1 MVNKSVAGLNL
12 TNTSNLVLL
21 DKSNATIWR
30 SFYHPNDSPVFWP
43 PHGYLN
49 ANPSTS
55 WTNQH
60 SSTSSYLLVASFVM
74 KSATFISLPFLLFIY
89 IDSNIH
95 EDVAPQVV
103 WSANQKNP
111 ISINAT
117 LRLSSERGLVLQDAN
132 RTTVWNTNIGTKSV
146 ASLNLSNMGNLM
158 LLNQNNKTIR
168 QSFDHP
174 TDSLLPGK
182 KLMVGQRLTF
192 SVPVKY
198 QIVFALPLWGGVV
211 RFHRV

>member
-1 MVNKSVAGLNL
+1 MPQFGVLFITQSTRRFFGHHTVILMQTPLLHGP
-12 TNTSNLVLL
+12 TNTL
-21 DKSNATIWR
+21 
-30 SFYHPNDSPVFWP
+30 
-43 PHGYLN
+43 
-49 ANPSTS
+49 
-55 WTNQH
+55 
-60 SSTSSYLLVASFVM
+60 STSSLTMDPQAQYLLVASFVM

-103 WSANQKNP
+103 WSGNQKNP

-117 LRLSSERGLVLQDAN
+117 LRFSSERGLVLQDAN

-168 QSFDHP
+168 QSVDHP

-192 SVPVKY
+192 SVPAKY

>member
-1 MVNKSVAGLNL
+1 MPQFGVLFITQSTRRFFGHHTVILMQTPLLHGP
-12 TNTSNLVLL
+12 TNTL
-21 DKSNATIWR
+21 
-30 SFYHPNDSPVFWP
+30 
-43 PHGYLN
+43 
-49 ANPSTS
+49 
-55 WTNQH
+55 
-60 SSTSSYLLVASFVM
+60 STSSLTVDPQAQYLLVASFVM

-132 RTTVWNTNIGTKSV
+132 GTTVWSTNISTKSV
-146 ASLNLSNMGNLM
+146 ASLDLTDAGNLM
-158 LLNQNNKTIR
+158 LLNQNNETIW

-174 TDSLLPGK
+174 TGSLLLGQ
-182 KLMVGQRLTF
+182 KLMVGQNLT
-192 SVPVKY
+192 SSAAATY
-198 QIVFALPLWGGVV
+198 QIEGALFLLSVSSRGCSLS
-211 RFHRV
+211 

>member
-1 MVNKSVAGLNL
+1 MPQFGVLFITQSTRRFFGHHTVILMQTPLLYGP
-12 TNTSNLVLL
+12 TNTL
-21 DKSNATIWR
+21 
-30 SFYHPNDSPVFWP
+30 
-43 PHGYLN
+43 
-49 ANPSTS
+49 
-55 WTNQH
+55 
-60 SSTSSYLLVASFVM
+60 STSSLTVDPQAQYLLVVSFVM

-192 SVPVKY
+192 SVPAKY

>member
-1 MVNKSVAGLNL
+1 M
-12 TNTSNLVLL
+12 LL

-30 SFYHPNDSPVFWP
+30 SFYHPIDSPVFRP

-60 SSTSSYLLVASFVM
+60 SLHFILNSGSSGPVFACGFVCNEICNVYLFAIFV
-74 KSATFISLPFLLFIY
+74 IY

-174 TDSLLPGK
+174 TDSLFPGK

-192 SVPVKY
+192 SVPAKY

>member
-1 MVNKSVAGLNL
+1 MPQFGVLFITQSTRRFFGHHTVILMQTPILHGPTLSPLLFLSNSATDQLWESSL
-12 TNTSNLVLL
+12 TV
-21 DKSNATIWR
+21 
-30 SFYHPNDSPVFWP
+30 DSR
-43 PHGYLN
+43 
-49 ANPSTS
+49 A
-55 WTNQH
+55 Q
-60 SSTSSYLLVASFVM
+60 YLLVASFVM

-117 LRLSSERGLVLQDAN
+117 SRLSSEWGLVLQDAN
-132 RTTVWNTNIGTKSV
+132 RTTVWYTNIGTKSV
-146 ASLNLSNMGNLM
+146 ASLNLSDMGNLM

-182 KLMVGQRLTF
+182 KLMVGQRLTV
-192 SVPVKY
+192 SVPAKY

>member
-1 MVNKSVAGLNL
+1 MPQFGVLFITQSTRRFFGHHTVILMQTPLLHGP
-12 TNTSNLVLL
+12 TNTLS
-21 DKSNATIWR
+21 A
-30 SFYHPNDSPVFWP
+30 
-43 PHGYLN
+43 
-49 ANPSTS
+49 
-55 WTNQH
+55 
-60 SSTSSYLLVASFVM
+60 SSLTVDPQAQYLLVASFVM